1 MSLPQDSGEAG
12 REGPTVSPAA
22 AVAVV
27 ETAVAVS
34 LSASPAPSRPLPP
47 ATSLPNG
54 QPPLTPSERASGGV
68 TAAAS
73 RTVGTPP
80 LQRDDWPFLAFPDPF
95 TTRVTT
101 AV

>member
-22 AVAVV
+22 AGAVV

-34 LSASPAPSRPLPP
+34 SFASPAPSPPLPP
-47 ATSLPNG
+47 ARSLPNG
-54 QPPLTPSERASGGV
+54 QPPMAPSERASGGV
-68 TAAAS
+68 AAAT
-73 RTVGTPP
+73 RTAGTPP
-80 LQRDDWPFLAFPDPF
+80 LQRNDWPFLAFPDPF
-95 TTRVTT
+95 TTKVTT